1 MNNYQIDSRTNI
13 DLFIEHKVN
22 FNYKEYGN
30 VYIPIEQ
37 ISYSLK
43 KVWIKHW
50 YEMPKEIKL
59 TYINQI
65 FKK

>member
-30 VYIPIEQ
+30 EYIPIEH
-37 ISYSLK
+37 ISHSLK

-65 FKK
+65 LKK